1 MPKLSKKIIAT
12 SKDGATLKDVLNQ
25 IHKRFPNVDVYVK
38 HASVQGEDAV
48 EEICRG
54 IEFFDKELELM

>member
-1 MPKLSKKIIAT
+1 
-12 SKDGATLKDVLNQ
+12 
-25 IHKRFPNVDVYVK
+25 VDVYVK